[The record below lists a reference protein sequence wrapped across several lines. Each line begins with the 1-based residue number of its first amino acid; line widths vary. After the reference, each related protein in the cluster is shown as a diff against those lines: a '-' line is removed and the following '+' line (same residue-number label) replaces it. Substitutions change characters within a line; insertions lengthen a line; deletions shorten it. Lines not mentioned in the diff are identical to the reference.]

1 VIHGGFAV
9 TRKISGSMIALLLFV
24 SVNVMPAHANG
35 SPQWVTG
42 EVVSIVEK
50 QDEGLISLKL
60 ADGELYS
67 VSSRASLLEG
77 IEIGD
82 VVTVQVIEGWAQ
94 IITIAADRTPETPKP
109 EKKDSG
115 VQWVPGEVVFIQE
128 GAADSLISV
137 RMSDKT
143 VFNIASSND
152 KLRGIKVGDHV
163 IVKVYQGWAQSVTK
177 K

>member
-1 VIHGGFAV
+1 MNILTAN
-9 TRKISGSMIALLLFV
+9 S
-24 SVNVMPAHANG
+24 NG

-60 ADGELYS
+60 ASGELYS
-67 VSSRASLLEG
+67 ISSGASLLEG
-77 IEIGD
+77 VEIGD

-94 IITIAADRTPETPKP
+94 IITIAKDRTPETPRP

-128 GAADSLISV
+128 GTYDSLISV

-143 VFNIASSND
+143 IFNISSPND
-152 KLRGIKVGDHV
+152 LLKGIKVGDHV
-163 IVKVYQGWAQSVTK
+163 IVKVFRGWAQSVTK

>member
-1 VIHGGFAV
+1 MNIV
-9 TRKISGSMIALLLFV
+9 TANS
-24 SVNVMPAHANG
+24 NG

-60 ADGELYS
+60 ANGELYS
-67 VSSRASLLEG
+67 ISSGASLLEG
-77 IEIGD
+77 VEIGD

-94 IITIAADRTPETPKP
+94 IITIAKDRTPETPRP

-128 GAADSLISV
+128 GTYDSLISV

-143 VFNIASSND
+143 IFNISSPND
-152 KLRGIKVGDHV
+152 LLKGIKVGDHV
-163 IVKVYQGWAQSVTK
+163 IVKVFRGWAQSVTK

>member
-1 VIHGGFAV
+1 MS
-9 TRKISGSMIALLLFV
+9 RKFVSLMIALLIAGSMNIV
-24 SVNVMPAHANG
+24 TANSNG

-50 QDEGLISLKL
+50 QDDGLISLKL
-60 ADGELYS
+60 PDGELFS
-67 VSSRASLLEG
+67 VSSKPSLLEG
-77 IEIGD
+77 VEIGD

-94 IITIAADRTPETPKP
+94 IISIARERTPGTPQP

-115 VQWVPGEVVFIQE
+115 VQWVPGEVVSIQE
-128 GAADSLISV
+128 GTYDSLISV

-143 VFNIASSND
+143 IFNISSPND
-152 KLRGIKVGDHV
+152 LLKGIKVGDHV
-163 IVKVYQGWAQSVTK
+163 IVKVFRGWAQSVTK

>member
-1 VIHGGFAV
+1 MSGKFVSLVFALL
-9 TRKISGSMIALLLFV
+9 ISGSMNIVTAN
-24 SVNVMPAHANG
+24 SNG

-50 QDEGLISLKL
+50 KDEGLISLKL
-60 ADGELYS
+60 ANGELYS
-67 VSSRASLLEG
+67 ISSGASLLEG
-77 IEIGD
+77 VEIGD

-94 IITIAADRTPETPKP
+94 IISIARERTPGTPRP

-128 GAADSLISV
+128 GTYDSLISV

-143 VFNIASSND
+143 IFNISSPND
-152 KLRGIKVGDHV
+152 LLKGVKVGDHV
-163 IVKVYQGWAQSVTK
+163 IVKVFRGWAQSVTK

>member
-1 VIHGGFAV
+1 MSGKFVSLVFALL
-9 TRKISGSMIALLLFV
+9 ISGSMNIVTAN
-24 SVNVMPAHANG
+24 SNG

-60 ADGELYS
+60 ANGELYS
-67 VSSRASLLEG
+67 ISSGASLLEG
-77 IEIGD
+77 VEIGD

-94 IITIAADRTPETPKP
+94 IITIAKDRTPETPRP

-115 VQWVPGEVVFIQE
+115 VQWVPGEVVFIQ
-128 GAADSLISV
+128 GGTYDSLISV

-143 VFNIASSND
+143 VFNISSPND
-152 KLRGIKVGDHV
+152 LLKGIKVGDHV
-163 IVKVYQGWAQSVTK
+163 IVKVFRGWAQSVTK

>member
-1 VIHGGFAV
+1 V
-9 TRKISGSMIALLLFV
+9 TANS
-24 SVNVMPAHANG
+24 NG

-60 ADGELYS
+60 ASGELYS

-77 IEIGD
+77 VEIGD

-94 IITIAADRTPETPKP
+94 IITIAKDRTPETPRP

-128 GAADSLISV
+128 GTYDSLISV

-143 VFNIASSND
+143 IFNISSPND
-152 KLRGIKVGDHV
+152 LLKGIKVGDHV
-163 IVKVYQGWAQSVTK
+163 IVKVFRGWAQSVTK

>member
-1 VIHGGFAV
+1 MNIV
-9 TRKISGSMIALLLFV
+9 TENS
-24 SVNVMPAHANG
+24 NG

-50 QDEGLISLKL
+50 RDEGLISLKL
-60 ADGELYS
+60 ANGELYS
-67 VSSRASLLEG
+67 ISSGASLLEG
-77 IEIGD
+77 VEIGD

-94 IITIAADRTPETPKP
+94 IITIAKDRTPETPQP

-115 VQWVPGEVVFIQE
+115 VQWVPGEVVSIQ
-128 GAADSLISV
+128 GGTYDSLISV

-143 VFNIASSND
+143 IFNISSPND
-152 KLRGIKVGDHV
+152 LLKGVKVGDHV
-163 IVKVYQGWAQSVTK
+163 IVKVFRGWAQSVTK

>member
-1 VIHGGFAV
+1 M
-9 TRKISGSMIALLLFV
+9 TRKISGSTIALLLFV

-50 QDEGLISLKL
+50 QDKGLISLKL

-67 VSSRASLLEG
+67 VSSGASLLEG
-77 IEIGD
+77 VEIGD
-82 VVTVQVIEGWAQ
+82 VVTVQVIEGWAR
-94 IITIAADRTPETPKP
+94 IITIAKDRKPETPKP

-115 VQWVPGEVVFIQE
+115 VEWIPGEVVFIQL
-128 GAADSLISV
+128 GATDSLVSV
-137 RMSDKT
+137 KMSDKT

-152 KLRGIKVGDHV
+152 KLSGIKVGDHV

>member
-1 VIHGGFAV
+1 MNIV
-9 TRKISGSMIALLLFV
+9 TANS
-24 SVNVMPAHANG
+24 NG

-60 ADGELYS
+60 ASGELYS

-77 IEIGD
+77 VEIGD

-94 IITIAADRTPETPKP
+94 IITIAKDRTPETPRP

-128 GAADSLISV
+128 GTYDSLISV

-143 VFNIASSND
+143 IFNISSPND
-152 KLRGIKVGDHV
+152 LLKGIKVGDHV
-163 IVKVYQGWAQSVTK
+163 IVKVFRGWAQSVTK

>member
-1 VIHGGFAV
+1 
-9 TRKISGSMIALLLFV
+9 MIALLLYV

-67 VSSRASLLEG
+67 VSSGASLLEG
-77 IEIGD
+77 VEIGD
-82 VVTVQVIEGWAQ
+82 VVTVQVIEGRAQ
-94 IITIAADRTPETPKP
+94 IITIAKGRAPETPQP

-115 VQWVPGEVVFIQE
+115 VQWVPGEVVSIQE
-128 GAADSLISV
+128 GAYDSLISV
-137 RMSDKT
+137 RMSDQT
-143 VFNIASSND
+143 VFNISSPND
-152 KLRGIKVGDHV
+152 LLKGIKVGDHV
-163 IVKVYQGWAQSVTK
+163 IVKVFRGWAQSVTK

>member
-1 VIHGGFAV
+1 MSGKFVSLVFALL
-9 TRKISGSMIALLLFV
+9 ISGSMNIVTAN
-24 SVNVMPAHANG
+24 SNG

-50 QDEGLISLKL
+50 RDEGLISLKL
-60 ADGELYS
+60 ANGELYS
-67 VSSRASLLEG
+67 ISSGASLLEG
-77 IEIGD
+77 VEIGD

-94 IITIAADRTPETPKP
+94 IITIAKDRTPETPQP

-115 VQWVPGEVVFIQE
+115 VQWVPGEVVSIQ
-128 GAADSLISV
+128 GGTYDSLISV

-143 VFNIASSND
+143 IFNISSPND
-152 KLRGIKVGDHV
+152 LLKGVKVGDHV
-163 IVKVYQGWAQSVTK
+163 IVKVFRGWAQSVTK

>member
-1 VIHGGFAV
+1 MSGKFVSLVIALL
-9 TRKISGSMIALLLFV
+9 ISGSMNIVTAN
-24 SVNVMPAHANG
+24 SNG

-50 QDEGLISLKL
+50 QDDGLISLKL
-60 ADGELYS
+60 ADGGLFS
-67 VSSRASLLEG
+67 IPSRASLLEG

-115 VQWVPGEVVFIQE
+115 VQWVPGEVVFIQG
-128 GAADSLISV
+128 GATDSLISV